1 MKIAMSC
8 YRFNLE
14 GGIERASLELAHRL
28 AQTGDE
34 VTLLSQQATS
44 PAVDALAWQRVTM
57 SRHPAPLAPLLFSAA
72 ATRQL
77 DASRFDVT
85 HNQGGCALRRQDV
98 ITAHSCHRAWWEMKK
113 RRGELARA
121 YLNPLHHAVLRVER
135 ENYRPGRYAQ
145 VIAVSR
151 GVGREVARH
160 YGVPEDRI
168 TVVPNGVNAAQ
179 FAPLDAATI
188 RARLRRQHGLADDD
202 VVLLF
207 VGKEFRRKGLGPV
220 IEALP
225 HLPATARLLVVGG
238 DDRAPFEETATAL
251 GVRHRV
257 TFVGHSDAV
266 QDWFQAGDVFV
277 FPTAYEAFAL
287 VTLEAAAAGLPLV
300 TTEVNGTE
308 DLVVDGVNGRF
319 VTRAPESIA
328 RGLRPLVES
337 RDVRRRLGEAA
348 RTAVRAYTW
357 DAMTDRTREVYA
369 EVTARRR
376 AG

>member
-1 MKIAMSC
+1 MAC

-14 GGIERASLELAHRL
+14 GGIERASLELARRL
-28 AQTGDE
+28 AATGDE
-34 VTLLSQQATS
+34 VTLVAHESTR
-44 PAVDALAWQRVTM
+44 AVGSELGWQRVTM
-57 SRHPAPLAPLLFSAA
+57 PPHPAPLVPLMFSSA

-85 HNQGGCALRRQDV
+85 HNQGGCALRGQDV

-113 RRGELARA
+113 RSGEAARA

-135 ENYRPGRYAQ
+135 ENYRPGRYGQ

-151 GVGREVARH
+151 GVGREVTKH
-160 YGVPEDRI
+160 YGVPEHRI
-168 TVVPNGVNAAQ
+168 TVIPNGVDTAQ
-179 FAPLDAATI
+179 FAPPDSAAV
-188 RARLRRQHGLADDD
+188 RARLRREHGLGDDD
-202 VVLLF
+202 VALLF

-225 HLPATARLLVVGG
+225 HLPSTARLLVVGG
-238 DDRAPFEETATAL
+238 DDRRPFEETAAAL
-251 GVRHRV
+251 GVRDRV

-308 DLVVDGVNGRF
+308 DLVADGVNGRL
-319 VTRAPESIA
+319 VTRDPISVAHA
-328 RGLRPLVES
+328 VRPLVEN
-337 RDVRRRLGEAA
+337 RDLRRRLGEAA
-348 RTAVRAYTW
+348 RTAVRTYTW
-357 DAMTDRTREVYA
+357 DAMTERTREVYA
-369 EVTARRR
+369 EVAARRR